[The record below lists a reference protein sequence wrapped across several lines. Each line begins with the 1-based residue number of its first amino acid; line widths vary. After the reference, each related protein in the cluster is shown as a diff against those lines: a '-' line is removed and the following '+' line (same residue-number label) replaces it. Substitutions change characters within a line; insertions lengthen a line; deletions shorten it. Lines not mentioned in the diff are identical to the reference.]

1 MKKFLALITCLIM
14 LCVGTIQAKESKVSE
29 QPKIE
34 QSCIDVGNVPQ
45 VQVIQLNQVPDTGQM
60 VTDNYIIKRSDEQ
73 SDKYIFQKDALYSQY
88 RLIPDCQME
97 FIGKIK
103 IKYITHYAYSFCNP
117 YNQPPSK

>member
-1 MKKFLALITCLIM
+1 M

-34 QSCIDVGNVPQ
+34 QSYIDVGIVPQ
-45 VQVIQLNQVPDTGQM
+45 VQVIQFSQVPDIGRI
-60 VTDNYIIKRSDEQ
+60 VTDSYTIKQSDEQ
-73 SDKYIFQKDALYSQY
+73 RDKCILQKDALCSQY
-88 RLIPDCQME
+88 RLIPDCPME